1 MYTFILKENAL
12 TDNLLLLAEKNHIF
26 KGGYIAII
34 KEYEYLN
41 EWGDREIIKKFRSH
55 ERLLQ
60 YIDKNYKDFEQEIY
74 FDH

>member
-1 MYTFILKENAL
+1 MYTFILKENVL

-41 EWGDREIIKKFRSH
+41 ELEEYLSNMLWVNQPE
-55 ERLLQ
+55 ERQ
-60 YIDKNYKDFEQEIY
+60 KEIDKIY
-74 FDH
+74 IS